1 MQSKP
6 DRQALLYKEFN
17 FKCDC
22 EACVG
27 NFPSLPQLPYKNLNV
42 LKLAKKAD
50 DEILH
55 LSPSQAAK
63 KYHQCCQLVQQ
74 SHHDFPSLELSMLQ
88 KSMSMFL
95 LYQARSRYSFS

>member
-1 MQSKP
+1 MQPKA
-6 DRQALLYKEFN
+6 DRQTLLHKEFN

-27 NFPSLPQLPYKNLNV
+27 NFPTLTQLPYKNLNV

-50 DEILH
+50 DEIL
-55 LSPSQAAK
+55 LLNPSRAAK

-74 SHHDFPSLELSMLQ
+74 SNQQFPSLEISMLQ

-95 LYQARSRYSFS
+95 LHKARSRYTFS